1 MGVQQRLHPFSRE
14 THLSSALSCACT
26 DAHIVLQ
33 IEEEFKKILDAKTGN
48 PETPFALTSAA
59 SKEVGASINTG
70 IQ

>member
-1 MGVQQRLHPFSRE
+1 M
-14 THLSSALSCACT
+14 
-26 DAHIVLQ
+26 LQ
-33 IEEEFKKILDAKTGN
+33 IEEEFKKILGAKTGN